1 MLDLDGNTLSK
12 RSGTGSF
19 SRLSVMNTIT
29 AYLTEHGFLS
39 KYTATGKKGYNY
51 YYWPDNK
58 TRHPIYFNRL
68 KRNGRHA
75 QEKPGEARD
84 HSSGL

>member
-1 MLDLDGNTLSK
+1 M
-12 RSGTGSF
+12 
-19 SRLSVMNTIT
+19 
-29 AYLTEHGFLS
+29 EHGFVY

-68 KRNGRHA
+68 KETGDTLKKNL
-75 QEKPGEARD
+75 EKHRD
-84 HSSGL
+84 QTSRVQG

>member
-1 MLDLDGNTLSK
+1 MNDIINRANRLEGKNKLELDRKYSLEEIFDRMIKQQFGEDYDY
-12 RSGTGSF
+12 RY
-19 SRLSVMNTIT
+19 VM
-29 AYLTEHGFLS
+29 EHGFVY

-68 KRNGRHA
+68 KRNG
-75 QEKPGEARD
+75 
-84 HSSGL
+84 